1 MSTQSHEKLLEEFEA
16 SSKEAWIEKA
26 VERLKEKDFQVLG
39 SSTYEG
45 IRQEPFYTA
54 DDQANNALTSV
65 DFGNTAQWQNREII
79 HFFPWTDNDQDVLIE
94 DAPKLTKNAN
104 QLAIQAL
111 AKGADAVHF
120 DLLGVDAALV
130 EFDELL
136 QGIDLD
142 KYAVGFTFDG
152 RSEGFVAQMD
162 KTNWRGTIEY
172 DFLAN
177 WTISGQYHNTVFE
190 DLAELIHYTHHR
202 PQVKVLTINTNNLH
216 NAGANAVQELAFGI
230 ATAVEYIHQLTDLG
244 LDLHLLL
251 RNVEF
256 SMGTGSNYFME
267 IAKFRALR
275 ILWKQVLAGYKVDSA
290 EFPLSVHAQ
299 TSVWNKTI
307 SDVYVNMLRSTT
319 EAMSAVIGGSDALS
333 VLPYN
338 DFFTE
343 PDEFARRIARNVS
356 TLLKEESYLDKVV
369 DAASGAY
376 YIENLTQSLA
386 KQSWALFQQ
395 TEQQG
400 GFMKA
405 FKAGF
410 VQTAIEKTANERIA
424 NAEAGKD
431 VLVGTNK
438 YQNTEEVLD
447 NIPEDAED
455 TTAQNGLRLLRL
467 RRVSEGIERE
477 RAKASK

>member
-1 MSTQSHEKLLEEFEA
+1 MGTQSHEKLLEAFEA
-16 SSKEAWIEKA
+16 SSKDAWIEKA
-26 VERLKEKDFQVLG
+26 VERLKDKDFQKLG
-39 SSTYEG
+39 SATYEG
-45 IRQEPFYTA
+45 IRQNPFYTA
-54 DDQANNALTSV
+54 DDQADNALTSV

-79 HFFPWTDNDQDVLIE
+79 HFFPWVDNDQDVLIE

-104 QLAIQAL
+104 ELARQAL

-120 DLLGVDAALV
+120 DLLGVDAALI
-130 EFDELL
+130 EFEELL
-136 QGIDLD
+136 QGIDLE

-152 RSEGFVAQMD
+152 RSDSFVAQMD
-162 KTNWRGTIEY
+162 KTNWKGTIDY

-177 WTISGQYHNTVFE
+177 WTISGHYHNTVFE

-202 PQVKVLTINTNNLH
+202 PEVKALTINTNNLH

-244 LDLHLLL
+244 LDLNLLL

-256 SMGTGSNYFME
+256 SMSTGSNYFME

-275 ILWKQVLAGYKVDSA
+275 MLWKQVLAGYGVKDTALPVS
-290 EFPLSVHAQ
+290 LHAQ

-376 YIENLTQSLA
+376 YIENLTQNLA
-386 KQSWALFQQ
+386 KESWALFQQ
-395 TEQQG
+395 TEQKG

-405 FKAGF
+405 FKNGF
-410 VQTAIEKTANERIA
+410 VQTTIEKTANERVA
-424 NAEAGKD
+424 NAEAGTD

-438 YQNTEEVLD
+438 YQNPEEKLS
-447 NIPEDAED
+447 NIPEDSGEAV
-455 TTAQNGLRLLRL
+455 AQDGLKLLRL
-467 RRVSEGIERE
+467 RRVAEGIERT
-477 RAKASK
+477 RAENDK